1 MKSFH
6 AFTQTFLE
14 YLDFAMLDQPE
25 PKYNILSP
33 SKVLPKPYQVGSTVH
48 DTPAGQ
54 YPKEGPQPHK
64 LPVLAYYLSVVL
76 SIVGVL
82 TLAKCAYLDVRIVQY

>member
-1 MKSFH
+1 
-6 AFTQTFLE
+6 
-14 YLDFAMLDQPE
+14 MLDQAE
-25 PKYNILSP
+25 AKDNILSLC
-33 SKVLPKPYQVGSTVH
+33 KVLPTPCQVGSTVH
-48 DTPAGQ
+48 STPAGQ

-82 TLAKCAYLDVRIVQY
+82 TLAKCAYLDVRIVYY